1 MKKIV
6 FLCTMLMCIAIILIL
21 GACTSSPN
29 NLPSILDDKE
39 SIIGVDGVPVPG
51 WVQNIPV
58 EEDAVYFVGIGGG
71 KDLTKAEK
79 QILALLDVAKQFFSW
94 KFTVSSQHYWEELS
108 FKDAVAFF
116 MLYQGLDFL
125 DLNLHMP
132 IISEQESIELF
143 LSQYFCK
150 MNFVD
155 SWIDNDGN
163 FLVLV
168 IVKSNEDISKHYM
181 DSTQE
186 NGLSEKSDEKLNIN
200 KGKQDFRIY
209 EEISTDKEKESE
221 IYKEFRPEEINKA
234 VETYKE
240 FKVDEILKAEVLE
253 RQKSAMDKNI
263 K

>member
-1 MKKIV
+1 
-6 FLCTMLMCIAIILIL
+6 
-21 GACTSSPN
+21 
-29 NLPSILDDKE
+29 
-39 SIIGVDGVPVPG
+39 
-51 WVQNIPV
+51 
-58 EEDAVYFVGIGGG
+58 
-71 KDLTKAEK
+71 
-79 QILALLDVAKQFFSW
+79 
-94 KFTVSSQHYWEELS
+94 
-108 FKDAVAFF
+108 
-116 MLYQGLDFL
+116 
-125 DLNLHMP
+125 
-132 IISEQESIELF
+132 
-143 LSQYFCK
+143 

-209 EEISTDKEKESE
+209 EEVSTDKEKESE